1 MCRAGTGDPH
11 GTTKLKPSHMY
22 PHRRPHEARL
32 LELLLLEHRGR
43 RLRACGLLQRYR
55 ASIPADRARRGDSRG
70 RGQQYRQI
78 GTHGAARVTN
88 GVPRGARE
96 FLRKSHRDFR
106 VDRLARQIW
115 DSIRGNPTAMSSRH
129 EIAPAP
135 RPADEPTV
143 RRRGEEPFRVRR
155 ARTRRQRPADL
166 VDKSALR
173 TDMRSRLALAAILL
187 PRSIPNGLPPLVI
200 TGGWS
205 SGAWCR
211 ACPRTQGATRQ

>member
-22 PHRRPHEARL
+22 PHRRPHEAQ
-32 LELLLLEHRGR
+32 H
-43 RLRACGLLQRYR
+43 
-55 ASIPADRARRGDSRG
+55 
-70 RGQQYRQI
+70 RQI
-78 GTHGAARVTN
+78 TAREGLRKREHHEHDEQRCGEARTHGAARVTN